1 MRMLVLAMSHIES
14 GAATHVG
21 RRTNN
26 EDSHRVE
33 PGRGF
38 FAVADGLGGHEGGEV
53 ASQLALE
60 AMVAFLSSAEELE
73 GEEGK
78 NPLLAAVA
86 QAHAMVR
93 SQQKGKL
100 YQMAT
105 TVAAILLQG
114 LVAEVCNLGD
124 SRIFLLRGGE
134 LRQLTQDH
142 TVLAEMIATGMDV
155 SSPFCAIHRHSLTGA
170 VGMEATVEAHCN
182 RVLLQPGDVLLLCS
196 DGLYEPVKPDRVVEL
211 LQAEGTA
218 QALAERL
225 VEEAYTRGGT
235 DNITAVVVRVR
246 P

>member
-1 MRMLVLAMSHIES
+1 MLMLAMAHIES

-26 EDSHRVE
+26 EDSHRLE
-33 PGRGF
+33 PALGF
-38 FAVADGLGGHEGGEV
+38 YAVADGLGGHEGGEV
-53 ASQLALE
+53 ASRLALE
-60 AMVAFLSSAEELE
+60 AMVAFLSSPPEERE
-73 GEEGK
+73 GEAVR
-78 NPLLAAVA
+78 NPLLASVG

-93 SQQKGKL
+93 SQQQGKL
-100 YQMAT
+100 FQMAT
-105 TVAAILLQG
+105 TVAAIQLQG

-124 SRIFLLRGGE
+124 SRIYLLRGGE

-170 VGMEATVEAHCN
+170 VGMEATVEPHCN
-182 RVLLQPGDVLLLCS
+182 RVLLQPGDALLLCS
-196 DGLYEPVKPDRVVEL
+196 DGLYEPVKPERAVEL
-211 LQAEGTA
+211 LQGEGAA

-225 VEEAYTRGGT
+225 VEEAYARGGT
-235 DNITAVVVRVR
+235 DNITAVVVRVL